1 MILAR
6 CFLGIVGDP
15 TKCIENA
22 DCKCCYVVEKKN
34 ATYGESPGTEVLL
47 ALNTFMLCSGFSML
61 HTVMMNKLN
70 LRSLFKSSSETLT
83 HACCS
88 AQREM

>member
-34 ATYGESPGTEVLL
+34 AINGESPGTEVLF
-47 ALNTFMLCSGFSML
+47 ALNTFMLYSGFIN
-61 HTVMMNKLN
+61 V
-70 LRSLFKSSSETLT
+70 T
-83 HACCS
+83 HDDEQAELEIRF
-88 AQREM
+88 QEQL